1 MSKKKNFSRNRKEN
15 DYPKEPLPVS
25 DKEESPPKKGW
36 LDSFFADE
44 KSEEPVEK
52 GENPETEEEDKETEK
67 PEFLNSVRDS
77 IINLNSYVAFKDIK
91 TTTAFGFIGL
101 VLLLVIL
108 LYALNLSFTVIKLVD
123 NLADFYK
130 ANIPVIVVKD
140 GKATVQ
146 GDVKMPLEVN
156 YENPWGNIPIIVDTT
171 GVIKNLEKREQG
183 ILITGTD
190 VFLKLKDGKMETI
203 PLSKSGNSELTIDE
217 NYIREFKKGFFSNLF
232 PIIIVFWY
240 MARGVVLLIQ
250 ILIFALIGMYICK
263 YSKVELTFK
272 QMINL
277 CIYASVPALIILMVL
292 DISGA
297 FKLMARMIPLPAV
310 RLSSLAIYYFAFFLY
325 LYNGVER
332 IKKSLNESTP

>member
-1 MSKKKNFSRNRKEN
+1 MSKKKNFSRNRKDP
-15 DYPKEPLPVS
+15 DYSREPLPELE
-25 DKEESPPKKGW
+25 KEESPPKKGW
-36 LDSFFADE
+36 LDYFFVDE
-44 KSEEPVEK
+44 KSEETIEK
-52 GENPETEEEDKETEK
+52 DEKQDPEEEVDDEK

-77 IINLNSYVAFKDIK
+77 IINPDSYVAFKDIK

-108 LYALNLSFTVIKLVD
+108 IYALNLSFTVIKLVD

-130 ANIPVIVVKD
+130 ANLPVIAVKD

-146 GDVKMPLEVN
+146 GNVKMPLEVD
-156 YENPWGNIPIIVDTT
+156 YVNPWGNIPIIVDTT
-171 GVIKNLEKREQG
+171 GVVKNLEKRDQG
-183 ILITGTD
+183 ILITETD

-217 NYIREFKKGFFSNLF
+217 SYIRDFKKGFFSNLF
-232 PIIIVFWY
+232 PIIIVLWY
-240 MARGVVLLIQ
+240 LARGVVLLIQ
-250 ILIFALIGMYICK
+250 ILIFAFLGIYMCK
-263 YSKVELTFK
+263 FSNIELKFN

-297 FKLMARMIPLPAV
+297 FKLMARMVPLPAV
-310 RLSSLAIYYFAFFLY
+310 RLSSLAIYYFTFFMY
-325 LYNGVER
+325 LYHGIER
-332 IKKSLNESTP
+332 IKKSLKESTP